1 MGRRR
6 TESGSATDHV
16 GRLPRAAAT
25 MTRLA
30 YQRARAAGVKPDA
43 LLRKADLTREVIEN
57 QQARVSV
64 RDQIRF
70 LNLVADALDD
80 EYLGFRL
87 AQTPDLREI
96 GLLYYVVASSET
108 LVDAFQRAAR
118 YSSIV
123 NEGIALTVIDGTRFG
138 LSLRYVDVGR
148 HLDRHQMEF
157 WMVAIVR
164 MCRQLTGLRLR
175 PSRVRLIHNRRRGD
189 ATFSDLLG
197 TNIEFGAAMDEIV
210 FETRSRHLPVGTA
223 DPYLHALLIRHCEE
237 ALAHRPA
244 GRNSFRS
251 KVENEIVPLLPHGK
265 AQASEVA
272 RRLGVSQ
279 RSLTRRL
286 SLEKLNYSTLMQNL
300 RADLA
305 NRYLADSDLSISQV
319 AWLLGYREVG
329 AFSHAFKRWTG
340 MAPREARPHGASA

>member
-1 MGRRR
+1 
-6 TESGSATDHV
+6 
-16 GRLPRAAAT
+16 

-30 YQRARAAGVKPDA
+30 YHHALAAGLKPDT
-43 LLRKADLTREVIEN
+43 LLRKADLTGEVIEN
-57 QQARVSV
+57 RQARVSV
-64 RDQIRF
+64 SDQIRF

-80 EYLGFRL
+80 ENLGFRL
-87 AQTPDLREI
+87 AQAPDLREI

-138 LSLRYVDVGR
+138 LSFRYIDVSR

-175 PSRVRLIHNRRRGD
+175 PSRVRLIHSRPRG
-189 ATFSDLLG
+189 AAAFSDLFG
-197 TNIEFGAAMDEIV
+197 TNIEFGAAVDEIV
-210 FETRSRHLPVGTA
+210 FDSRSRQLPVNTA

-244 GRNSFRS
+244 SSDSFRS
-251 KVENEIVPLLPHGK
+251 RVENEIVPLLPHGK

-279 RSLTRRL
+279 RSLARRL
-286 SLEKLNYSTLMQNL
+286 SLEKLNYSTLMQSL
-300 RADLA
+300 RSDLA
-305 NRYLADSDLSISQV
+305 KRYLADRDLSISQV
-319 AWLLGYREVG
+319 AWLLGYTEVG

-340 MAPREARPHGASA
+340 RAPRQARPHGVSA